1 MPSTRVSQ
9 SAWFTVSGVSPSTPR
24 TPPSLSHAVRTRR
37 GRASPDGTSRGAR
50 PSGCVTRCPRGT
62 HRVEPVRLR
71 VFRVWRRV
79 RLPPRD
85 SEATNAILSPDR
97 TSARPSPFLPRSRDN
112 PPSFPF
118 APTLLTS
125 RPPASRPRP
134 RPRPQVQTR
143 PDLRQ
148 GGILRRRV
156 RDPRPIQADARAVH
170 PPLPR
175 HLLPPVRSER
185 SPLDVSSLPGVV
197 GNVTADAVV
206 ALGGVRDAQRR
217 REATPAVRPP
227 AAPRAPRTPSYRVSR
242 LTRAPTP
249 PPPPRM
255 VISTPPV
262 PRSAARRVF
271 CSDPARRC
279 GTSGA
284 SAQSPKNRSTCRA
297 DRPTPRGRGRGGSAR
312 ARLR

>member
-1 MPSTRVSQ
+1 MTRREESRRREECGGSTTGARRRCGVSETFEAAGAINLSLMPSTRVSQ

-24 TPPSLSHAVRTRR
+24 TPPSLSHAVRTRS

-79 RLPPRD
+79 RLPPI
-85 SEATNAILSPDR
+85 EILRRRTPSFPPTGQARAPPVSP
-97 TSARPSPFLPRSRDN
+97 ALAGQ

-118 APTLLTS
+118 TPTLLTS

-175 HLLPPVRSER
+175 HLLPPMH
-185 SPLDVSSLPGVV
+185 
-197 GNVTADAVV
+197 
-206 ALGGVRDAQRR
+206 
-217 REATPAVRPP
+217 PP
-227 AAPRAPRTPSYRVSR
+227 
-242 LTRAPTP
+242 
-249 PPPPRM
+249 
-255 VISTPPV
+255 
-262 PRSAARRVF
+262 
-271 CSDPARRC
+271 
-279 GTSGA
+279 
-284 SAQSPKNRSTCRA
+284 
-297 DRPTPRGRGRGGSAR
+297 
-312 ARLR
+312 